1 MNFDIIFFILFRWA
15 LWDIL
20 STMLWRVQP
29 VWAQLYLCWSC
40 WRFFHLWMYRR
51 YSMFDLEMHLID
63 PPHYR
68 IYIKLAK
75 FTLYKCNLPIIRH
88 ILIFNIGISECWSQ
102 VNWDKCQW
110 IPGEYHTVYR
120 LDNLYWIVSSVIFDM
135 NMTAN
140 QSIMTKIMAL
150 SLIMSSEYKLTKF

>member
-1 MNFDIIFFILFRWA
+1 MSFVRHFINHA
-15 LWDIL
+15 LKGTTSVSTTLLVLKLLTVL
-20 STMLWRVQP
+20 SLVD
-29 VWAQLYLCWSC
+29 VLKV
-40 WRFFHLWMYRR
+40 

-88 ILIFNIGISECWSQ
+88 ILIFNIGISKCWSQ
-102 VNWDKCQW
+102 VYWDKCQW
-110 IPGEYHTVYR
+110 IPGEYYTVYR

-150 SLIMSSEYKLTKF
+150 RLIMSSEYKLTKF